1 MVWIG
6 RTVMPLVFMS
16 IRMKEMPDC
25 FLAAGSVRQRQKIQS
40 ACCASVVQV
49 FWPLT
54 M

>member
-16 IRMKEMPDC
+16 IRMNEMPDC
-25 FLAAGSVRQRQKIQS
+25 FFAEGSVRQRQKIQS
-40 ACCASVVQV
+40 ACWASVVQV

-54 M
+54 K